1 MKSTIHEHKKQIKM
15 NVSKKAI
22 TVFTICLLFIAGTQ
36 ISYAQTKEETIAWIK
51 EKLEKYGNWNISD
64 TYKITDVKV
73 SPCRISWTYM
83 KNGEAK
89 IYCSFNPS
97 SVKSWKVAESKEK
110 IMADSKAILWNWELS
125 RSSRSRM
132 SENLYIANGEANI
145 HERMIKALLH
155 LATFCEQGKGE
166 AF

>member
-1 MKSTIHEHKKQIKM
+1 M
-15 NVSKKAI
+15 
-22 TVFTICLLFIAGTQ
+22 FIAGTQ
-36 ISYAQTKEETIAWIK
+36 TAQAQTKEETIAWIK
-51 EKLEKYGNWNISD
+51 EKLEKYGNWNPSD

-83 KNGEAK
+83 ENAK
-89 IYCSFNPS
+89 AEIYCSFNPS

-110 IMADSKAILWNWELS
+110 IMADSKAILWNLEYNG
-125 RSSRSRM
+125 SSWM